1 VDGWRDAIKQARRAR
16 KWSRRQAAEASGLGE
31 ATIEAWETGRRHP
44 RMENLLDYCR
54 TLGVPATARR
64 RIVADAGYG
73 GKSPDKG
80 RPEGQ

>member
-1 VDGWRDAIKQARRAR
+1 VDGWQDAIKQARRAR

-54 TLGVPATARR
+54 TLGVPATERR

-73 GKSPDKG
+73 GKSRDDG
-80 RPEGQ
+80 AADGQ